1 MTEIR
6 SRTLSTSIDMTGFY
20 SKVGLPHLETKQ
32 VDAVPERVGKSY
44 YEKLVTIAIGGDV
57 A

>member
-1 MTEIR
+1 
-6 SRTLSTSIDMTGFY
+6 MTGFY

-44 YEKLVTIAIGGDV
+44 YEKLVTIAIGGDF